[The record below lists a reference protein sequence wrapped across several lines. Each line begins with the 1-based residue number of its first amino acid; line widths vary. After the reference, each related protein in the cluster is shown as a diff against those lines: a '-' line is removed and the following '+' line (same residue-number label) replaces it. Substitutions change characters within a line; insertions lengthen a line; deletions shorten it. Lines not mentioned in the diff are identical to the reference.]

1 MRSLL
6 FTSMW
11 NQLSYHCLK
20 NYCKFQMINVPV
32 VSVCKVLCATME
44 CLTAIAAITGWR
56 GLVKSLLSHP
66 IISIFFVHSL
76 SLVLALRILSR
87 RIFPLV
93 LCQKKKKKSHFV
105 SNRDTISLE
114 VCYWGRPKY
123 KYKLRCWHK
132 FADASLRPSWPFAER
147 GLPVINLAFPAKTTV
162 SRKRCFPQ
170 ISPRSKL
177 IQLNETILQCKCKK
191 WQVQISFFNLS
202 AKNREKSL

>member
-44 CLTAIAAITGWR
+44 RLTAIAAITGWR

-93 LCQKKKKKSHFV
+93 LCQKKKKKV
-105 SNRDTISLE
+105 ILE
-114 VCYWGRPKY
+114 VIEIRSPW
-123 KYKLRCWHK
+123 K
-132 FADASLRPSWPFAER
+132 FAIGGGPNINTSLDVDTNLLTRVCVHPGLLLR
-147 GLPVINLAFPAKTTV
+147 GDF
-162 SRKRCFPQ
+162 
-170 ISPRSKL
+170 
-177 IQLNETILQCKCKK
+177 
-191 WQVQISFFNLS
+191 LS
-202 AKNREKSL
+202 SI